1 MNILSILLG
10 LMVGLFLT
18 IVIELVAIII
28 GCDIIKEK

>member
-18 IVIELVAIII
+18 IVIELVAVWFFLFR
-28 GCDIIKEK
+28 D